1 MSWALGIAFYL
12 VVWWTLFFAVLPFG
26 VRSQH
31 EAGDVV
37 PGSERGA
44 PVTPLLWKKIAANTV
59 LSGVVWL
66 ICYVLYV
73 QWRPA

>member
-12 VVWWTLFFAVLPFG
+12 VVWWTLFFAVLPWG
-26 VRSQH
+26 VKSQH

-44 PVTPLLWKKIAANTV
+44 PVVPNLWLKVLANTL
-59 LSGVVWL
+59 LSAVVWL
-66 ICYVLYV
+66 VAYLLYSY
-73 QWRPA
+73 WRP